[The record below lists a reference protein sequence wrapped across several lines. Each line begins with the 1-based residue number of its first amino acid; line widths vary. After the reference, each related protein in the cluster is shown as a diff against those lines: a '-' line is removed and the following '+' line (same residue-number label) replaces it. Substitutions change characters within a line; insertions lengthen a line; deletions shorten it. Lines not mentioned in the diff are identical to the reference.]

1 MGEKSRDIAKIG
13 PAWAIPIIT
22 MVTISASGSLFTR
35 ALLPHSRS
43 LALLSLIL
51 STVMLF
57 IGLFLAMIFFA
68 AFFIRIY
75 LHGPLESQAVLSTFA
90 TLTPI
95 GQGGYSMLVNGQD
108 LSDLLP
114 GTLRK
119 SPLVG
124 DTLFTLCF
132 SGAYILWC
140 TGLLWIGVSSFS
152 VLRHGFTNLPTFNM
166 SYWSLI
172 VPNGAFSL
180 LSIELYVAI
189 DSPFF
194 RVFGT
199 GWSFITLVA
208 WAVVFLRTA
217 LSIVDGSAITLTA
230 IPETADGSE
239 LRDIEKT
246 TLQTEGSNN
255 SHLVDVT
262 TECDPQI
269 VLLSPEV

>member
-1 MGEKSRDIAKIG
+1 MGENSRDIAKIG

-43 LALLSLIL
+43 LALLSLTL
-51 STVMLF
+51 STSMLF
-57 IGLFLAMIFFA
+57 IGLFLAMMFFT

-114 GTLRK
+114 DTLRK

-124 DTLFTLCF
+124 DTLFTLRF

-140 TGLLWIGVSSFS
+140 MGLLWIGVSYFS
-152 VLRHGFTNLPTFNM
+152 VLRHGLTNLPAFNM

-180 LSIELYVAI
+180 LSIELYMAI

-194 RVFGT
+194 RIFGT
-199 GWSFITLVA
+199 GWSLITIVLWVI
-208 WAVVFLRTA
+208 VFLRTA
-217 LSIVDGSAITLTA
+217 VGIVDGSAITLTA
-230 IPETADGSE
+230 IPGTTGAFEPHDF
-239 LRDIEKT
+239 EKT
-246 TLQTEGSNN
+246 MLQLESPDD

-262 TECDPQI
+262 TRCDPQT
-269 VLLSPEV
+269 VVFSPEV